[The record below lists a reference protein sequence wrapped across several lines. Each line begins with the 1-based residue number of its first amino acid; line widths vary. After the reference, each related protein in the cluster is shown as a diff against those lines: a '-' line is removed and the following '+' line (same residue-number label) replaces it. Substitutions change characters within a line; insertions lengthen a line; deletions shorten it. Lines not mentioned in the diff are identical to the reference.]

1 MLTHVPEMLRLA
13 RRDHTKGVCFA
24 SHDCSPDAGVVTPC
38 RADHHCY
45 LVALDMARVCGEQ
58 CYQRVF
64 GRLATRANDI
74 AWEVLV
80 FPSRISSMI
89 RRPGR

>member
-1 MLTHVPEMLRLA
+1 MYHRCCVLQDAIT
-13 RRDHTKGVCFA
+13 RRVYA
-24 SHDCSPDAGVVTPC
+24 SQLMTAAPTQCVTPC